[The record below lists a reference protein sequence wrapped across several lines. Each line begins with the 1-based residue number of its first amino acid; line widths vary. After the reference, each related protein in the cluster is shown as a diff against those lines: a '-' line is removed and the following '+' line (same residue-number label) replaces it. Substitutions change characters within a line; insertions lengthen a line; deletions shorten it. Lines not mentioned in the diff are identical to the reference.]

1 MPGVTLQS
9 VDIAEQ
15 VRQLF
20 VDRGVTPVATAA
32 RLFPEETVIIV
43 EVKDDDAD
51 AAIGLASSI
60 EALLP
65 RGHLVV
71 VRRATDSGVD
81 EKSSIRTVNDE
92 KVSRL
97 IELLN
102 ERSRTSE
109 QQPSLRYIRD
119 AAENLRVAITKR
131 HHVVFGRRGVGK
143 TALLLEA
150 KRQIEAAGGIALWIN
165 VQPLRGLSAAAAFL
179 TIVRRIAELPKMI
192 HHTRKHAP
200 PSVAAAQRLSS
211 WAQSLLEKDSV
222 TATQVGPLVPDAQ
235 RLVTQL
241 CTEGGTDLYL
251 FLDDLH
257 YLAMKDQPAF
267 LDLVHGMTRDAAAW
281 IKIAGIR
288 NQCRVFENDPPKG
301 MQLGHDVAV
310 IALDITLEDP
320 RKARAFLSDVLLTY
334 LNAAGIANR
343 SGVLSGGA
351 LDRLILA
358 SAGVPRDFLLLCA
371 RAVQIARLR
380 ENARTVGT
388 QDVNEAAGEA
398 GKQKLAE
405 LEDDA
410 ASSTGRAKPRLDAME
425 LVRSFTI
432 VENHSSFFR
441 VDFREK
447 NEKPEEYA
455 LLQSLMD
462 LRMIHLVKASLSEA
476 HAAGEKSE
484 VYMIDLSEYSGYRLK
499 KDISVIELQGDDLV
513 LRKTGEQ
520 GDPVV
525 GNTPRKLVQIF
536 RTGPQF
542 QLDGLTPLV
551 ASTGHGS

>member
-1 MPGVTLQS
+1 MSSQTL
-9 VDIAEQ
+9 DIAEQ

-20 VDRGVTPVATAA
+20 LAQGVTPVATLA
-32 RLFPEETVIIV
+32 RAFPDETVVIV
-43 EVKDDDAD
+43 EVAFDEVDN
-51 AAIGLASSI
+51 AISLASSL
-60 EALLP
+60 EDQLP
-65 RGHLVV
+65 PKNLIV
-71 VRRATDSGVD
+71 VRRASHSDAGA
-81 EKSSIRTVNDE
+81 KSSISTVKDA

-109 QQPSLRYIRD
+109 QQPSLQYIKD

-150 KRQIEAAGGIALWIN
+150 KRQIEASGGMVVWVN
-165 VQPLRGLSAAAAFL
+165 VQTLRGLSAAAAFL
-179 TIVRRIAELPKMI
+179 TIVRRIAEIPSTI
-192 HHTRKHAP
+192 HQGRKTAP
-200 PSVAAAQRLSS
+200 PSVAAAHRLSI
-211 WAQSLLEKDSV
+211 WAQQLLERDVVS
-222 TATQVGPLVPDAQ
+222 ASQVAPLVPEAQ
-235 RLVTQL
+235 RLITL
-241 CTEGGTDLYL
+241 MCAERGTDLYI

-257 YLAMKDQPAF
+257 YLAMRAQPAF
-267 LDLVHGMTRDAAAW
+267 LDFVHGITRDTAAW

-288 NQCRVFENDPPKG
+288 NQCRVFETEHAVG
-301 MQLGHDVAV
+301 MQLGHDAAL
-310 IALDITLEDP
+310 ILLDITLEDP
-320 RKARAFLSDVLLTY
+320 KKARAFLSDVLQTY
-334 LNAAGIANR
+334 LSAAGISNR

-371 RAVQIARLR
+371 RAIQIARLR
-380 ENARTVGT
+380 ESARFVGT

-398 GKQKLAE
+398 GQQKLAE

-410 ASSTGRAKPRLDAME
+410 ASSTGRAKSRLDAME
-425 LVRSFTI
+425 LVRSFTLI
-432 VENHSSFFR
+432 ENHSSFFR
-441 VDFREK
+441 VDFRQK

-499 KDISVIELQGDDLV
+499 QDINVIELQGDTLV

-520 GDPVV
+520 GTTVV
-525 GNTPRKLVQIF
+525 GNTPRRLVQIF
-536 RTGPQF
+536 RTGPELR
-542 QLDGLTPLV
+542 LDSFTSLLV
-551 ASTGHGS
+551 AA

>member
-1 MPGVTLQS
+1 MSAMTTQS
-9 VDIAEQ
+9 MDVAEQ
-15 VRQLF
+15 VRHLF
-20 VDRGVTPVATAA
+20 LERGVHPISSVA
-32 RLFPEETVIIV
+32 RPFPEETVVIV
-43 EVKDDDAD
+43 EVGEDDAD
-51 AAIGLASSI
+51 TAIGLASSV

-65 RGHLVV
+65 PNHLVV
-71 VRRATDSGVD
+71 VRRATDAEAD
-81 EKSSIRTVNDE
+81 EKSSIRTVNDAR
-92 KVSRL
+92 VSRL

-109 QQPSLRYIRD
+109 QQPSLQYIKD
-119 AAENLRVAITKR
+119 AAENLRVAVTKR

-150 KRQIEAAGGIALWIN
+150 KRQIEASGGMTLWIN
-165 VQPLRGLSAAAAFL
+165 VQTLRGLSAAAAFL
-179 TIVRRIAELPKMI
+179 TIVRRISELPLML
-192 HHTRKHAP
+192 HQGRRNAP
-200 PSVAAAQRLSS
+200 PSVPAALKLAAWAQQLLEKNAVAAAQ
-211 WAQSLLEKDSV
+211 A
-222 TATQVGPLVPDAQ
+222 APLVPDAQ
-235 RLVTQL
+235 RLVNLL
-241 CTEGGTDLYL
+241 CAEKGTDLYL
-251 FLDDLH
+251 FIDDLH
-257 YLAMKDQPAF
+257 YLAMKDQSAF
-267 LDLVHGMTRDAAAW
+267 LDLVHGVTRDAAAW

-288 NQCRVFENDPPKG
+288 NQCRVFENDPPTG
-301 MQLGHDVAV
+301 MQLGHDAAV

-320 RKARAFLSDVLLTY
+320 KKARAFLGDVLLTY

-343 SGVLSGGA
+343 SGMLSGGA

-371 RAVQIARLR
+371 RAIQIARLR
-380 ENARTVGT
+380 DNARSVGM

-410 ASSTGRAKPRLDAME
+410 ASSTGRSKSRLDAME

-432 VENHSSFFR
+432 EQNHSSFFR
-441 VDFREK
+441 VDFRQK

-499 KDISVIELQGDDLV
+499 KDMNVIELQGDVLV

-520 GDPVV
+520 GAPVM

-536 RTGPQF
+536 RTGPEF
-542 QLDGLTPLV
+542 RLDQLTPLL
-551 ASTGHGS
+551 A